1 MSTRTY
7 NFQSRPETGNNSH
20 SRASATDRGH
30 LRPLTGMTHDQGII
44 QELSP
49 ALSEE
54 TLAVLYS
61 DIAVSRP
68 PSPRKETRVEIAQGT
83 GNCRLDSEIGVDN
96 NNNPMPKIIET
107 TSSNEGDTPELD
119 GDETPWTMVKHRR
132 AHSMSSL
139 ERARA
144 LAKRIAAQRNHSP
157 MNKYRPL
164 RRPHHH

>member
-7 NFQSRPETGNNSH
+7 NFQSRPETGNKSH

-30 LRPLTGMTHDQGII
+30 LHPLTGTTHDQGII
-44 QELSP
+44 WELSP

-68 PSPRKETRVEIAQGT
+68 SSPRKETHVEIAQGT
-83 GNCRLDSEIGVDN
+83 GNCHLDSEIGGDNN

-119 GDETPWTMVKHRR
+119 GDETPWTMVKHRLAR
-132 AHSMSSL
+132 SMSSL

-144 LAKRIAAQRNHSP
+144 LSK
-157 MNKYRPL
+157 KE
-164 RRPHHH
+164 